1 MIRNLKLAGALA
13 GIALL
18 GMLSSSFYSLSETQQ
33 ALVVRLGAPRE
44 VVTQPG
50 LHFKEPFVD
59 SVTYFDKR
67 LQFMEPSSEQ
77 VILGDQ
83 KRVEIDPYTIYRI
96 SDSLRF
102 YQAVHTMEQ
111 ARAILSQIV
120 SSSLRRELG
129 QVSLTD
135 LLSDNRVKIVSLI
148 QKEVTDRAATLGIS
162 ISEVRFHRADLPPE
176 TSQAIYDRMKSERQ
190 REAKQLRAQGA
201 EWAQQITS
209 QADRQRTVILSE
221 AQRQADITR
230 GEADAKAD
238 LILSTAYSKDPRFYK
253 FYRSLKTYRGALAD
267 SAPTL
272 LLSPGV
278 DFLHTLKD
286 GPAAARR

>member
-1 MIRNLKLAGALA
+1 MIRNAKLTLILA
-13 GIALL
+13 GIAILWV
-18 GMLSSSFYSLSETQQ
+18 LSSSFYTLSETQQ

-44 VVTQPG
+44 VVTAPG
-50 LHFKEPFVD
+50 LHLKQPFVE
-59 SVTYFDKR
+59 SVIYFDKR

-83 KRVEIDPYTIYRI
+83 KRIEIDPYTIFRI

-102 YQAVHTMEQ
+102 YQAAHTMEQ

-135 LLSDNRVKIVSLI
+135 LLSDNRVKIVGLI

-162 ISEVRFHRADLPPE
+162 IAEVRFHRADLPPE
-176 TSQAIYDRMKSERQ
+176 TSQAIYDRMTSERQ

-209 QADRQRTVILSE
+209 QADRKRTVILSE
-221 AQRQADITR
+221 AQRQADVTR
-230 GEADAKAD
+230 GEADAQANQ
-238 LILSTAYSKDPRFYK
+238 ILTAAYSKDPRFYK

-267 SAPTL
+267 SGPTL
-272 LLSPGV
+272 LLSPKV
-278 DFLHTLKD
+278 DFLRTLND
-286 GPAAARR
+286 GPAAANR